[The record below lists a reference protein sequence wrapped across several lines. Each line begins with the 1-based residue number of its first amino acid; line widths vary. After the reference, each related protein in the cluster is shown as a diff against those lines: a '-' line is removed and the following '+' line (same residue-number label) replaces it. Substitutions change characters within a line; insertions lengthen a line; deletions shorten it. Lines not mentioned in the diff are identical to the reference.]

1 VRGHRAGTNPAGLV
15 EVERR
20 IGAPPETVFSYFT
33 DPVRYRLWQ
42 GVDAELDPRPGGIFR
57 VAMTGQ
63 SQQIVQGQY
72 LEVDAPRR
80 IVFTWGY
87 EGNTGL
93 FPGESTV
100 EVTLHPDGDGTLLR
114 IRHRGLPSGVACEFH
129 EWGWDLSLDR
139 LVAVADGR
147 DPGVNPFLAF

>member
-1 VRGHRAGTNPAGLV
+1 MRGHRARGDQSSLV

-20 IGAPPETVFSYFT
+20 IGAPPETVFAYFT

-57 VAMTGQ
+57 VVMTGQ

-93 FPGESTV
+93 LPGESTV
-100 EVTLHPDGDGTLLR
+100 EVTLRPDGDGTVLR
-114 IRHRGLPSGVACEFH
+114 ICHRGLPSGGACQFH

-139 LVAVADGR
+139 LVAVVESR
-147 DPGVNPFLAF
+147 DPGPNPFLAF